1 MAFSKEIYA
10 ELEKAVGPENVSQEP
25 VILETYRCATHQSSC
40 HFGPYRSR
48 TPMPQA
54 VALPSTT
61 EEVQKLVKICNKYN
75 IKFKASSTFWSAHG
89 YIGDDHSLQ
98 IDMRR
103 MNHFTIDPKNMV
115 MTIESNIL
123 SADAQAEAMHYGLMC
138 NVPGC
143 GCSSSI
149 IASTSG
155 WAGAGPSSIY
165 TGGNGENLLTAE
177 FVLPS
182 GEIAVMGS
190 GDFEKSGWFSEE
202 GPGPSQRA
210 IFRGGLGAKGEMGI
224 CTRISIK
231 LSPWPGPQVMKT
243 RGLPPAYLADLPDN
257 FKAYAIG
264 FPTWDQW
271 AKAMMMLCDA
281 EIVMSGHRQ
290 FSMFGRDIKAA
301 MLEILTDPDK
311 ELGDLPALMADPA
324 VQKTTES
331 LKIEMYLVMAGFSPA
346 DTAWKEAALDEIL
359 RQCGGWRDER
369 SLDPDMAD
377 YYKTYFIRLGH
388 KNLNYT
394 LCGSYEGC
402 FGLLQ
407 PNLIHSA
414 SVCEETFAL
423 KREWEQKG
431 TFMAATG
438 GDASMGALGTMGG
451 GGGPMLWENF
461 MHFDGH
467 DPDSIKGTQEFCD
480 NVSNKWNMEHGY
492 GPDFCNT
499 AENYRKPTGYYYTQE
514 EHNKMF
520 CNAPNPLSFL
530 YQFKMRD
537 AFNPNRL
544 NGSYYATLDPE
555 YMKEHRGK

>member
-1 MAFSKEIYA
+1 MAFPKEVY
-10 ELEKAVGPENVSQEP
+10 EEMEKAVGPENISQEP
-25 VILETYRCATHQSSC
+25 CVLETYRCATHQSSC
-40 HFGPYRSR
+40 HYGPYRSR

-54 VALPSTT
+54 VALPATT

-89 YIGDDHSLQ
+89 YIGDDNSLQ

-103 MNHFTIDPKNMV
+103 MNHFKIDPKNMV
-115 MTIESNIL
+115 MIIESNIL
-123 SADAQAEAMHYGLMC
+123 AADAQAEAMHYGLTC
-138 NVPGC
+138 NIPGC

-155 WAGAGPSSIY
+155 WAGGGPSTIY
-165 TGGNGENLLTAE
+165 TGGASENLLSAE
-177 FVLPS
+177 IVLPS

-190 GDFEKSGWFSEE
+190 ADFEKSGWFSEE
-202 GPGPSQRA
+202 GPGPGQRA

-224 CTRISIK
+224 CTRIAIK
-231 LSPWPGPQVMKT
+231 LSPWPGPQVLKT
-243 RGLPPAYLADLPDN
+243 YGDAPAYKADLPDN

-264 FPTWDQW
+264 FPSWDKW
-271 AKAMMMLCDA
+271 AQAMMMLCDS
-281 EIVMSGHRQ
+281 EIVMIGHRQ

-301 MLEILTDPDK
+301 MLEILLDPDK
-311 ELGDLPALMADPA
+311 ELGDIPRLLQDPE
-324 VQKTTES
+324 VQKTNES
-331 LKIEMYLVMAGFSPA
+331 LKIEMYLIMGGFSPA

-359 RQCGGWRDER
+359 RQTDGWKDER
-369 SLDPDMAD
+369 SLKSDMAD
-377 YYKTYFIRLGH
+377 YFKTYFIRLGH

-402 FGLLQ
+402 FGLLNA
-407 PNLIHSA
+407 NLIHSA
-414 SVCEETFAL
+414 SVCEEAFAI
-423 KREWEQKG
+423 KREYEKKY
-431 TFMAATG
+431 TFMADTG
-438 GDASMGALGTMGG
+438 GDTSMGAIGTMGG
-451 GGGPMLWENF
+451 GGGPMLWEFF

-467 DPDSIKGTQEFCD
+467 DPESIKGTQEFAD
-480 NVSNKWNMEHGY
+480 NVSNKWQLEHGY

-499 AENYRKPTGYYYTQE
+499 AESYRKATGYYYTQD

-520 CNAPNPLSFL
+520 CNAPNPYAFL

>member
-1 MAFSKEIYA
+1 MAFPKKVYA
-10 ELEKAVGPENVSQEP
+10 ELEKVVGPENISQEP
-25 VILETYRCATHQSSC
+25 CVLETYRCETHQSSC
-40 HFGPYRSR
+40 HFGPYVSR

-61 EEVQKLVKICNKYN
+61 EEVQGLVKVCNKYG

-89 YIGDDHSLQ
+89 YIGDDNSLQ

-103 MNHFTIDPKNMV
+103 MNHFSIDPKNMT
-115 MTIESNIL
+115 MTVESNIL
-123 SADAQAEAMHYGLMC
+123 SGDAQAEAMHYGLMT

-155 WAGAGPSSIY
+155 WAGAGPSSYY

-190 GDFEKSGWFSEE
+190 GDFEQCGWFSEE
-202 GPGPSQRA
+202 GPGPAQRA
-210 IFRGGLGAKGEMGI
+210 LFRGGLGTKGEMGI
-224 CTRISIK
+224 CTKMSIK
-231 LSPWPGPQVMKT
+231 LSPWPGPATLKT
-243 RGLPPAYLADLPDN
+243 VGQPPAYLADLPDN
-257 FKAYAIG
+257 FKAYAIC
-264 FPTWDQW
+264 FSTWQDW
-271 AKAMMMLCDA
+271 AKAMMMLNDS
-281 EIVMSGHRQ
+281 ELVMAAHRQ
-290 FSMFGRDIKAA
+290 FSMFGREIKAG
-301 MLEILTDPDK
+301 MLEILVNPDGQ
-311 ELGDLPALMADPA
+311 LGDLKTLLQDPE

-359 RQCGGWRDER
+359 KQCGGWKDER
-369 SLDPDMAD
+369 SLKPDLTN

-388 KNLNYT
+388 KNLNYA
-394 LCGSYEGC
+394 LCSSYEGC
-402 FGLLQ
+402 FGLIQ
-407 PNLIHSA
+407 PNLIASA
-414 SVCEETFAL
+414 ELCEETYAL
-423 KREWEQKG
+423 KKEWEDKG
-431 TFMAATG
+431 DFMARVG

-461 MHFDGH
+461 MHYDGH
-467 DPDSIKGTQEFCD
+467 DYEAIKKTQEFCD
-480 NVSNKWNMEHGY
+480 NVSNKWMLDHGF

-499 AENYRKPTGYYYTQE
+499 AENNRKSSGYCYTQE
-514 EHNKMF
+514 EHNAMF
-520 CNAPNPLSFL
+520 CNAPNPLPFI

-544 NGSYYATLDPE
+544 NSSYYQTLDPE
-555 YMKEHRGK
+555 YMEKHRKK